1 MNPMDRNAKSAAD
14 TPAQNELQ
22 RTVGLLLAT
31 QQELIHSRH
40 QRDRELRVLD
50 GIVRFAERAATIED
64 LDTFWD
70 SVADACASAFE
81 CESAIVLD
89 HALQSAQ
96 TVSFRGPAPLDP
108 AETTALC
115 IAAEAAIGAGL
126 MSPSVEHL
134 AKVRFGGKAVAHL
147 LVAPVGNAAQGQRRY
162 LAAALTQEKHSFFPP
177 LDQGSEPALRLFSSS
192 VQAVFEMLR
201 ARRQTALQLAALDR
215 SHCALLESEAKYRCL
230 FEGGADA
237 LALCSSDYGK
247 ILDCNAALC
256 DLLELPRERIV
267 GQLAAWPMQ
276 KGADAGVFECEI
288 RSAGGTAV
296 PVEIR
301 SSDVGMDGSLHRLY
315 VLRDI
320 TRRKR
325 AESEQRKLQD
335 QLLQARKMES
345 IGRLAGG
352 IAHDFNNLLTVICG
366 CGELIQGSALDDSQQ
381 QMLAEMMSASRRA
394 QSLTQQLL
402 TFSRKQLIRPVPG
415 EFNEHA
421 KSSIRMYRRL
431 IGEDIAL
438 EFAPCSEKTPILADP
453 QQIDQ
458 VIGNLLINARDA
470 IHARD
475 DDAQRSIRVT
485 TSIEVD
491 PDGAKAKGCY
501 VRLAVEDS
509 GVGIDE
515 AARENLFEPF
525 FTTKD
530 TGKGTGLGLAT
541 VFGIVQQNHGAIFA
555 TSEPGNGSKF
565 EVLWPMRNEIHA
577 KSAGEAQ
584 TAPQHGRE
592 LVLLVED
599 DRGVR
604 EFAAQALRTYGY
616 DVRTASCADEAL
628 QILDA
633 GAQPH
638 ILVTDVVM
646 PKTNGRV
653 LAEEVRRRMPAIPVL
668 FISGYTDDIIAQH
681 GVLRDGVE
689 LLEKPFG
696 IAELSQRIRRML
708 DD

>member
-1 MNPMDRNAKSAAD
+1 MNPADRSLHTHGDA
-14 TPAQNELQ
+14 PAQTELQ
-22 RTVGLLLAT
+22 RTVALLLAT
-31 QQELIHSRH
+31 QQDLIHSRH

-50 GIVRFAERAATIED
+50 GIVRFAERAATIDD
-64 LDTFWD
+64 LDAFWD

-89 HALQSAQ
+89 HSLHGAHA
-96 TVSFRGPAPLDP
+96 VSFRGPAPADTT
-108 AETTALC
+108 ETAAIC
-115 IAAEAAIGAGL
+115 AAAEAAIGAGL
-126 MSPSVEHL
+126 MSPKPEQIASLRVHGKVL
-134 AKVRFGGKAVAHL
+134 AQL
-147 LVAPVGNAAQGQRRY
+147 LVAPIGNSAQGQRRF
-162 LAAALTQEKHSFFPP
+162 LAAALTQEKRAFFPP
-177 LDQGSEPALRLFSSS
+177 LDHRTEPALKLFASI
-192 VQAVFEMLR
+192 VHAMFEMLR
-201 ARRQTALQLAALDR
+201 ARKQTSQQLAALDR
-215 SHCALLESEAKYRCL
+215 SHGALLESEAKYRCL

-237 LALCSSDYGK
+237 LALCSPDSGK
-247 ILDCNAALC
+247 VLDCNAALC
-256 DLLELPRERIV
+256 ELVKLPRERIV
-267 GQLAAWPMQ
+267 GHLAAWPMQ
-276 KGADAGVFECEI
+276 MGVDAGVFECEI
-288 RSAGGTAV
+288 TNASGMAV
-296 PVEIR
+296 PVEVR
-301 SSDVGMDGSLHRLY
+301 ASEVGLDGSMHRLY

-366 CGELIQGSALDDSQQ
+366 CGELLQGSALDDPQQ

-415 EFNEHA
+415 ELNEHA
-421 KSSIRMYRRL
+421 QSSIRMYRRL

-438 EFAPCSEKTPILADP
+438 EFAPCSDKTPILADP

-470 IHARD
+470 IHALD
-475 DDAQRSIRVT
+475 DNGQRWIRVT
-485 TSIEVD
+485 TSIELD
-491 PDGAKAKGCY
+491 PAGAKAKGSY
-501 VRLAVEDS
+501 VRLAVQDS
-509 GVGIDE
+509 GVGIAE

-525 FTTKD
+525 FTTKEA
-530 TGKGTGLGLAT
+530 GKGTGLGLAT

-555 TSEPGNGSKF
+555 TSEPGRGAKF
-565 EVLWPMRNEIHA
+565 EVLWPMRSEPHA
-577 KSAGEAQ
+577 KAAGEQQA
-584 TAPQHGRE
+584 APQHGRE

-616 DVRTASCADEAL
+616 DVRTAACADDAL

-633 GAQPH
+633 GAKPR

-653 LAEEVRRRMPAIPVL
+653 LAEEVRRRMPEIPVL

-708 DD
+708 DA